1 MQWMDLRIAYPAQW
15 LVIEMTDSTGE
26 RVQVIELCADGCA
39 AKHRAL
45 ELRHTHPGRSFCC
58 VHTSYP
64 TLAFDRPAQRAAAS
78 R

>member
-1 MQWMDLRIAYPAQW
+1 MHWMDMRVAYPGQW
-15 LVIEMTDSTGE
+15 LVVELLEDE
-26 RVQVIELCADGCA
+26 HVEVIELCADGCA

-45 ELRHTHPGRSFCC
+45 ELRHTHAHRVFCS

-64 TLAFDRPAQRAAAS
+64 TLAFDRPEPRAASAS